1 MNKENFSFDTEKV
14 KLWINKLPYI
24 ICIIGI
30 LTIIIRAFI
39 SSKPSEEAYLVR
51 SGEIENTYI
60 TDGII
65 IKDESIIVRDTS
77 KNYISVINT
86 GERVSNNAIIATYKT
101 EEYESYLE
109 KLEQMD
115 NEILQLM
122 QDLPKV
128 YSSETQN
135 LVNDVN
141 NVVNNAFGSTS
152 YLDMQ
157 ISLNTSNSIL
167 AKKADIIADS
177 TETGSVIKELIDNR
191 NQYIQDSKN
200 NTENIVSTKS
210 GIVSYQTDNLE
221 NLFDVNSIK
230 DFTFDSLKEK
240 LSNIKNTGNI
250 KIVNNYEAYICVQL
264 PIQFEDYINQNKTY
278 KLKIIETDEY
288 IYSATIERVNK
299 NPEEEII
306 DIFFIINSGIENLI
320 NLRECQVE
328 IIWWSDR
335 GMYVPSIALIKDENL
350 DIDYVQILKYAK
362 IEKVPI
368 IVDNNN
374 GTYAAVRNYEWEQL
388 EQLGINREYKLQ
400 IYDRLIID

>member
-39 SSKPSEEAYLVR
+39 SSKPLEEAYLVR

-177 TETGSVIKELIDNR
+177 TETGNVIKELINNR
-191 NQYIQDSKN
+191 NKYIQDSKN

-221 NLFDVNSIK
+221 NLLDFNNINDFSFDY
-230 DFTFDSLKEK
+230 LKEK

-264 PIQFEDYINQNKTY
+264 PIQFQDYITQNKIY

-288 IYSATIERVNK
+288 VYSATIEKINK
-299 NPEEEII
+299 NPEEESI
-306 DIFFIINSGIENLI
+306 DVFFIIKAGIENLI

-335 GMYVPSIALIKDENL
+335 GMYVPSTALIKDENSNV
-350 DIDYVQILKYAK
+350 DYVQILKYGK
-362 IEKVPI
+362 TEKVPI

-374 GTYAAVRNYEWEQL
+374 GTYATVRNYEWEQL